1 MVLYNITVSIDPNI
15 EKEWLKWMR
24 EVHIPD
30 LMETGYFRD
39 SKLCRVHAEEEGGLT
54 YAVTYTAYSKKHY
67 EDYLEKKAPKLQ
79 AEHHEK
85 FQGKYAAFRTLLS
98 VVEEF

>member
-1 MVLYNITVSIDPNI
+1 
-15 EKEWLKWMR
+15 MR

-30 LMETGYFRD
+30 LMETGCFRD
-39 SKLCRVHAEEEGGLT
+39 SKICRVHGEEEGGMT
-54 YAVTYTAYSKKHY
+54 YAVTYTAHSKSHY
-67 EDYLEKKAPKLQ
+67 EQYLKEDAPKLQ

-85 FQGKYAAFRTLLS
+85 FQGKYAAFRTILT